1 MGISYF
7 TNPLVFALNTVFSFY
22 IGAVML
28 RFLLQ
33 WVRADFRNPISKFLI
48 TITHP
53 PLRILRR
60 FIPAMGN
67 IDTASIVLMFALQ
80 ILATGGVAFLQGG
93 FLSISVGGLILNA
106 FAELISL
113 LLNVMFYAV
122 FARALLSWFQQGTY
136 NDFSM
141 LLYSLTEPMLR
152 VCRGMLPNLGG
163 LDLSVV
169 LAIFGLQLAEMLLL
183 PPIYQLA
190 NLIS

>member
-1 MGISYF
+1 MGMSYF

-53 PLRILRR
+53 PLKILRR
-60 FIPAMGN
+60 FIPAIGN
-67 IDTASIVLMFALQ
+67 IDTASIVLMLALQ
-80 ILATGGVAFLQGG
+80 ILATGGIAFLQGSL
-93 FLSISVGGLILNA
+93 FSVGGLILTA
-106 FAELISL
+106 FAQLLSL

-122 FARALLSWFQQGTY
+122 FARALLSWFQQGSY
-136 NDFSM
+136 SDFSM

-152 VCRGMLPNLGG
+152 VCRGMVPNLGG
-163 LDLSVV
+163 LDLSVI

-190 NLIS
+190 SLIS

>member
-67 IDTASIVLMFALQ
+67 IDTASIVLMLALQ
-80 ILATGGVAFLQGG
+80 ILATGSVAFLQGG
-93 FLSISVGGLILNA
+93 LFGISIGGLILTA

-113 LLNVMFYAV
+113 LLNIMFYAV

-163 LDLSVV
+163 LDLSVI

-190 NLIS
+190 SLIS

>member
-1 MGISYF
+1 MGMSYF

-53 PLRILRR
+53 PLKILRR
-60 FIPAMGN
+60 FIPAIGN
-67 IDTASIVLMFALQ
+67 IDTASIVLMLALQ
-80 ILATGGVAFLQGG
+80 ILATGGIAFLQGSL
-93 FLSISVGGLILNA
+93 FSVGGLILTA
-106 FAELISL
+106 FAQLLSL

-122 FARALLSWFQQGTY
+122 FARALLSWFQQGSY
-136 NDFSM
+136 SDFSM

-152 VCRGMLPNLGG
+152 VCRGMVPNLGG
-163 LDLSVV
+163 LDLSVI
-169 LAIFGLQLAEMLLL
+169 LAVFGLQLAEMLLL

-190 NLIS
+190 SLIS

>member
-22 IGAVML
+22 IGTVML

-60 FIPAMGN
+60 FVPAMGN
-67 IDTASIVLMFALQ
+67 IDTASIVLMLTLQ
-80 ILATGGVAFLQGG
+80 ILATGSISFLQGG
-93 FLSISVGGLILNA
+93 FFSISIGGLVLTA

-152 VCRGMLPNLGG
+152 LCRGMLPNLGG
-163 LDLSVV
+163 LDLSVI

-190 NLIS
+190 SLIS

>member
-1 MGISYF
+1 MGMNYF
-7 TNPLVFALNTVFSFY
+7 TNPIVLILDTVFSLY
-22 IGAVML
+22 IGAVLL

-53 PLRILRR
+53 PLKILRR
-60 FIPAMGN
+60 FIPAIGN
-67 IDTASIVLMFALQ
+67 IDTASLVLMMALQ
-80 ILATGGVAFLQGG
+80 ILATGGIAFLQGS
-93 FLSISVGGLILNA
+93 FFSIGGLILTA
-106 FAELISL
+106 FAQLISL

-122 FARALLSWFQQGTY
+122 FARALLSWFQQGAY

-141 LLYSLTEPMLR
+141 LLFSLTEPMLR

-163 LDLSVV
+163 LDLSVI
-169 LAIFGLQLAEMLLL
+169 LAILGIQLAQMLLL

-190 NLIS
+190 SLIS